1 MKKVVLFL
9 VIMFYITGCS
19 VKKIEEQTD
28 NEKFAI
34 EYNIKEK
41 NPFHYSTIDEVIHLL
56 TDESGILFLGNSD
69 GEWSRLCVKIL
80 NEAFLKTKIENVS
93 YLNFKIAKEDEPK
106 KYKKLVKQITSQLPK
121 EEKLQ
126 TPALF
131 FIRNGKIESYSLDYE
146 EITKE
151 NEEGYTEKEHTK
163 LRKKYIKLIEE
174 YRNRNAE

>member
-9 VIMFYITGCS
+9 VIIFYITGCS
-19 VKKIEEQTD
+19 VKKIEEQKD

-34 EYNIKEK
+34 EYNIEEE
-41 NPFHYSTIDEVIHLL
+41 NPFHYSTIEEVISLL
-56 TDESGILFLGNSD
+56 TDGSGIIFLGNSD

-80 NEAFLKTKIENVS
+80 NEAFIKTKVENVS
-93 YLNFKIAKEDEPK
+93 YLNFKTSKDNEPK
-106 KYKKLVKQITSQLPK
+106 KHKKLVKQIMSQLSK

-131 FIRNGKIESYSLDYE
+131 FVRNGKIESYSLDYE

-151 NEEGYTEKEHTK
+151 NKEGYTEKEHKK
-163 LRKKYIKLIEE
+163 LRTKYIRLIEE
-174 YRNRNAE
+174 YQKKNA